1 MDTIFPELPTELS
14 HPADFNLSSDG
25 QESASDQSPRL
36 RGRKRYNLEREMD
49 NLPYYSDYFVDRG
62 LFLPPPNILFFPFFG
77 LLTIALYAQ
86 SM

>member
-1 MDTIFPELPTELS
+1 MDTIFPDLPTELS

-25 QESASDQSPRL
+25 QESASEQSPRL

-62 LFLPPPNILFFPFFG
+62 SPPPSPILFFPFLA
-77 LLTIALYAQ
+77 LLTIALFRQ